1 MIDFSSSFC
10 LLTLPNTFKD
20 DSGSDPGSDDG
31 DAAVGQ
37 LNFINEDIE
46 AFLGKFRQN

>member
-1 MIDFSSSFC
+1 MNFLLSFC
-10 LLTLPNTFKD
+10 LLALPITFKD

-37 LNFINEDIE
+37 LNFTNEDIE
-46 AFLGKFRQN
+46 AFLGKFRKN